1 MRRRRRRLR
10 RDDDGEDQLAA
21 ECAAFLTG
29 TLVECLEADGR
40 AIPVWAWTN
49 LLAHG
54 SAELIA
60 GSTTRPCRHR
70 LLLRSWWTARAQLA
84 DLILEMTHGQCT
96 MDELQE
102 SVLIPLE
109 LDLSSRPEVSFWNH
123 HQWMDTVTDALYY
136 HDHSRQSS

>member
-1 MRRRRRRLR
+1 MRRRRR
-10 RDDDGEDQLAA
+10 RDDDGEDQVAA
-21 ECAAFLTG
+21 ECAAFLSG
-29 TLVECLEADGR
+29 TLVERLEADGR

-60 GSTTRPCRHR
+60 GSNTRPCRHR

-84 DLILEMTHGQCT
+84 DLILEMTRGQCT
-96 MDELQE
+96 IDELQE

-109 LDLSSRPEVSFWNH
+109 LDLSSRAEVSFWNH